1 MSAFV
6 RQLLTRSQ
14 AELDAL
20 YGASEAGPIPN
31 GEAKGTM
38 IVAPGTRLCAG
49 LATLIDRLAWQGK
62 VFDAA
67 SGTMCNRI
75 LPFGLKAVVARVY
88 RAPSW
93 LDQRECIVLDYS
105 RTSVVARL
113 VRDEIRLVA
122 PNCYLGKAYWS
133 RWRLVDFALELNA
146 GRR

>member
-1 MSAFV
+1 MSAV
-6 RQLLTRSQ
+6 VEELLAKTQ
-14 AELDAL
+14 TELDAL
-20 YGASEAGPIPN
+20 YNASEAGPIPN

-49 LATLIDRLAWQGK
+49 IATLIDALAWQGK
-62 VFDAA
+62 LFDAA

-88 RAPSW
+88 KAASW

-105 RTSVVARL
+105 TTSMVARL
-113 VRDEIRLVA
+113 VRDEIRLIA

-133 RWRLVDFALELNA
+133 KWRLADFALEFEVTL
-146 GRR
+146 R

>member
-1 MSAFV
+1 MSTFV
-6 RQLLTRSQ
+6 QQLLTRSR

-20 YGASEAGPIPN
+20 YSASEAGPIPD
-31 GEAKGTM
+31 GEATGTM
-38 IVAPGTRLCAG
+38 IIAPGTRLCAG
-49 LATLIDRLAWQGK
+49 LATLIDLLAWQGK

-75 LPFGLKAVVARVY
+75 LPFGLKMVVARVY
-88 RAPSW
+88 KAQSW

-105 RTSVVARL
+105 RTSLVARL

-133 RWRLVDFALELNA
+133 RWRLVDFALEFDVN
-146 GRR
+146 RR